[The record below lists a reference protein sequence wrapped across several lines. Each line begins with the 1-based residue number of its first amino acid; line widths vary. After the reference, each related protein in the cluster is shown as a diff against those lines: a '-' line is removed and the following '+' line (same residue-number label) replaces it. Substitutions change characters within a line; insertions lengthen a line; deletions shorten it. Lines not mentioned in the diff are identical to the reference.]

1 MDLDIITGELRAS
14 VRRWRVPGIRSGRG
28 GHADGLLDGGCGPD
42 LMLLLSGY
50 DVARAPFTSH
60 RPFIGRLII
69 MIKNVARELLV
80 QLFDRQSSYNAAA
93 ARVLSR
99 LDRKLDQIA
108 RQQERLERR
117 LDALEALVTSES
129 GSALRLAP
137 AAGGAPDKAIDQS
150 SVRNGPVDRF

>member
-14 VRRWRVPGIRSGRG
+14 IRRWRIPGIRSGRG
-28 GHADGLLDGGCGPD
+28 EQTDGLPDGCGSD

-60 RPFIGRLII
+60 RPLIGRLII

-117 LDALEALVTSES
+117 LDALEAVITSES
-129 GSALRLAP
+129 GSTLRIAP
-137 AAGGAPDKAIDQS
+137 AADG
-150 SVRNGPVDRF
+150 